1 MKQTIN
7 TDRAPKAVG
16 PYSQAVKAGGFLFM
30 SGQIPIAPETNQVVN
45 GSSAVQAERV
55 LRNLSII
62 LEDSG
67 ATLEDVVKTT
77 IFLADMNDFAEV
89 NEVYARYFPIQPPAC
104 ATVQVSRLPKDVR
117 VEIEAI
123 AYLGNG

>member
-1 MKQTIN
+1 MKETIN

-16 PYSQAVKAGGFLFM
+16 PYSQAVRAGGFLFM
-30 SGQIPIAPETNQVVN
+30 SGQIPIDPETNEIVS
-45 GSSAVQAERV
+45 GASAVQAERV

-89 NEVYARYFPIQPPAC
+89 NEVYARYFPIEPPAR

>member
-1 MKQTIN
+1 MKQIVN
-7 TDRAPKAVG
+7 TNRAPEAVG

-30 SGQIPIAPETNQVVN
+30 SGQIPIDPVTSEIVI

-67 ATLEDVVKTT
+67 ATREDVVKTT

-89 NEVYARYFPIQPPAC
+89 NEVYARYFPMEPPAR

-123 AYLGNG
+123 AYLGYG

>member
-1 MKQTIN
+1 MKETIN

-30 SGQIPIAPETNQVVN
+30 SGQIPIDPETNEVVN

-67 ATLEDVVKTT
+67 ATLEEVVKTT

-89 NEVYARYFPIQPPAC
+89 NEVYARYFPIEPPAR